1 MKIAFC
7 NQALLVM
14 AAGLIAVSS
23 LSLSAQAKVK
33 STYFRASAGT
43 VKAGCA
49 GTYLGKNKD
58 GFYGCIAKDGK
69 SVTTCKN
76 GKCVK
81 DPT

>member
-1 MKIAFC
+1 MKTAFC
-7 NQALLVM
+7 NHALLAM
-14 AAGLIAVSS
+14 AAGLIATSS

-33 STYFRASAGT
+33 STYFRASAAT
-43 VKAGCA
+43 VKSGCG
-49 GTYLGKNKD
+49 GTYLGTNKD

-69 SVTTCKN
+69 SVTTCKK